1 MSTEIANGHVLSN
14 SRLPVKLRNLLI
26 LREIIFFLYLAR
38 FTVARRRSVTVTVAH
53 YNEIEP

>member
-1 MSTEIANGHVLSN
+1 MSTEIANGHVLSI

-38 FTVARRRSVTVTVAH
+38 FTVASPTFSHGHCRTLQ
-53 YNEIEP
+53 